1 MNVEQEIKTLLLAD
15 GTVSGLIAMRLYP
28 MLMPQGV
35 TLPAISYQRVATA
48 PINDLEGSQNYE
60 WVRIQ
65 IDCWD
70 DDYAGVKA
78 LAAAVR
84 AAMLLTPVFGQ
95 LLTEIDDFESEEKLY
110 RVILD
115 FNVWNGS

>member
-15 GTVSGLIAMRLYP
+15 ATVSGLIAARLYP

-35 TLPAISYQRVATA
+35 TLPSVSYQRVATA
-48 PINDLEGSQNYE
+48 PVNDLEGSQNHE
-60 WVRIQ
+60 WVRVQ
-65 IDCWD
+65 LDCWD

-84 AAMLLTPVFGQ
+84 AAMLLTPVYGQ
-95 LLTEIDDFESEEKLY
+95 LLTQLDDYDSEEKLY

-115 FNVWNGS
+115 FNVWN